1 MGIRSEL
8 IVGAI
13 ISTNDDENAT
23 IAEKFGAKIDKLHP
37 ENISNYRAGVLAV
50 VANELMKL
58 EEQGIKPVAARL
70 IYGKGPI
77 VRGNYIIE
85 SFKLFEAC
93 DIDFVFSAAECS
105 SPMFRSFTKLPDG
118 AHQTNAY
125 PLIDN
130 PHDGD
135 RSQWCYK
142 NLKER

>member
-23 IAEKFGAKIDKLHP
+23 IAGKFGAKIDKLHP
-37 ENISNYRAGVLAV
+37 ENISNYRTGVLAV

-58 EEQGIKPVAARL
+58 EEQGIKPFAARL

-77 VRGNYIIE
+77 VRENYIIE

-105 SPMFRSFTKLPDG
+105 SPMFRLFTKLPDG
-118 AHQTNAY
+118 THQTNAY
-125 PLIDN
+125 PLIDK

-142 NLKER
+142 HLKER